1 MDDLDG
7 KVALVTGASRGV
19 GAATAV
25 ALARAGCDVACAA
38 RATAAAPQ
46 RTAGTLDETV
56 AAIEAAGRRGLA
68 VPTNL
73 AVDRE
78 VEAMVAATVDRFG
91 RLDILVNNAA
101 ITFIGD
107 LDIPLHRYDLVM
119 QVNLRAPMIAMR
131 RAVPAM
137 RSAGGGTI
145 INVSSVA
152 AMYPHASLMAY
163 GMSKIGLERLT
174 VDAAAQLAASGIA
187 VNCFRIDLPVAS
199 EGFVANTPGVDHS
212 NWEPSEVAAE
222 GIVWMAGQPASYSG
236 RRESMYALRHR
247 EGIMASQVPVP
258 ASVAPPVELFDG
270 LAALAVADAGFEE
283 PYPDDPG
290 D

>member
-1 MDDLDG
+1 MDDLHG

-25 ALARAGCDVACAA
+25 ALAQAGCHVACAA
-38 RATAAAPQ
+38 RATRAEPQ
-46 RTAGTLDETV
+46 RTPGTIDETV
-56 AAIEAAGRRGLA
+56 ARIEDAGRRGLA

-73 AVDRE
+73 AVDE
-78 VEAMVAATVDRFG
+78 QIETMVAATVDHFG

-107 LDIPLHRYDLVM
+107 LDIPLHRYDLIM
-119 QVNLRAPMIAMR
+119 QVNLRAPMIAIR
-131 RAVPAM
+131 QAAPALGA
-137 RSAGGGTI
+137 AGGGVV

-152 AMYPHASLMAY
+152 AMFPHPSLMAY
-163 GMSKIGLERLT
+163 GISKIGLERLT
-174 VDAAAQLAASGIA
+174 VDTAVQLAPSNIA
-187 VNCFRIDLPVAS
+187 VNCFRIDMAVAS

-222 GIVWMAGQPASYSG
+222 GILWMVRQPPTYSG
-236 RRESMYALRHR
+236 RRESMYALRQR
-247 EGIMASQVPVP
+247 EGIMTPRIAAPP
-258 ASVAPPVELFDG
+258 TEAPPVELLNG
-270 LAALAVADAGFEE
+270 LVAVPDTGFEE
-283 PYPDDPG
+283 PYPDDGG